1 MTIDVDSLLIMEWM
15 ITKEKMHDFYV
26 SHDNIKQ
33 GTGRKT
39 NGDNENYHLLKYETA
54 YRYYINR
61 LEILININF
70 SSDVRILDTNFVT
83 YFSLRPVRI

>member
-33 GTGRKT
+33 GTGRTTKR
-39 NGDNENYHLLKYETA
+39 DNENRQLLKCETP
-54 YRYYINR
+54 Y
-61 LEILININF
+61 LLKLIWMTFI
-70 SSDVRILDTNFVT
+70 
-83 YFSLRPVRI
+83 